1 MYSSDMY
8 MANEIADAT
17 MSSAAMTGLFMG
29 IMIFSVVLGLISI
42 ISYWKIFNKAGKP
55 GWASLIPIYNY
66 VVMLQ
71 IAQLSI
77 VYLLLLIIP
86 IANIFAT
93 FKINIEIAKK
103 FGNSSSFGVGLAL
116 LPIIFAPLLAFSDN
130 VYEDNQFESKE
141 NNVDPINSSNNI
153 TVNVNM
159 TNENAVN
166 IMESQ
171 PKNLEQD
178 IINPNT
184 DNNLTSE
191 LIKDTAINNEN
202 IVQKNV
208 EPVSINSEDTVL
220 TDISATPNFEMGA
233 TEPNMDEPVVNMAPP
248 VIENSNPV
256 SNDIPV
262 VEEVK
267 AEPTQTINAFNST
280 PIETQQANEETPS
293 LDVKITNDAQIENI
307 IETQTVPEI
316 ISQPITEI
324 PVSENTNSTET
335 KKVCKNC
342 GEVLPNI
349 VSICP
354 KCGTDNE

>member
-71 IAQLSI
+71 IAKLSI

-130 VYEDNQFESKE
+130 VYIDNQVEGNEKNSKE
-141 NNVDPINSSNNI
+141 NDSLNNI

-159 TNENAVN
+159 TNENAIN
-166 IMESQ
+166 IIDNQ

-178 IINPNT
+178 IVSSNAE
-184 DNNLTSE
+184 NNLEAEPINETS
-191 LIKDTAINNEN
+191 INNEN
-202 IVQKNV
+202 IAQQNV
-208 EPVSINSEDTVL
+208 ESVSINSESTVL
-220 TDISATPNFEMGA
+220 ADSLTTPNFGLES
-233 TEPNMDEPVVNMAPP
+233 TEPNMDEPVVNMEPP

-262 VEEVK
+262 VEEAKV
-267 AEPTQTINAFNST
+267 EPTQTINAFNST
-280 PIETQQANEETPS
+280 PIETQQEETPS
-293 LDVKITNDAQIENI
+293 LDVKITNDAQMENV
-307 IETQTVPEI
+307 IETQTAPEI

-324 PVSENTNSTET
+324 PVSENTNPTET

-342 GEVLPNI
+342 GEILPNI